1 LVQHNESGNKPLQF
15 VKVISWT
22 LFAIILGTSLL
33 LAVFISKY
41 AERTL
46 LDKQEEFG
54 LLLAENVSHQVFTR
68 FVMPAVMQYGGI
80 SLRNE
85 QQFKA
90 LDEVVRSTIHSF
102 HVTSLRIYDSD
113 GLITYSLD
121 KSEVG
126 TKGTALYMVSRT
138 WEKEEFSSEIL
149 AKVSKF
155 VSLFRFR
162 LKPGSLTLRAY
173 YPLRAERS
181 LTDIS
186 ENPIMGILEFKQDIT
201 SDFMA
206 MLNFERLVIAFSLLS
221 SLVLFFLV
229 VAVLRRTERLSNE
242 QLKEKEQLI
251 FELQQ
256 QEKLAGMG
264 RMVAGVAHEI
274 RNPLGII
281 SSSSELMLKKARK
294 SDSPDV
300 RILEALH
307 EEAKRLTG
315 TVAEFLDYARPKKPT
330 LMRFDVD
337 KVLEQVAVFMEPECE
352 KLGVVIDREYTGDL
366 HAMGD
371 RDLLYR
377 AFYNLAANAIQAV
390 AMTGDGKGTV
400 SIRAVQE
407 EGHVHVTVHDTG
419 PGFMPEHLEK
429 VRDPFFTTKDSGTGL
444 GLALVSTIF
453 ESHNVEMH
461 LSNDPVDGG
470 ARVDII
476 FPER

>member
-1 LVQHNESGNKPLQF
+1 MVQNTESGAKPLQF

-22 LFAIILGTSLL
+22 LFVIILGTSLL

-85 QQFKA
+85 TQSRA

-102 HVTSLRIYDSD
+102 HVTSLRIYDQD

-126 TKGTALYMVSRT
+126 TKGSALYKISRT
-138 WEKEEFSSEIL
+138 WDKPEFSSEIL

-155 VSLFRFR
+155 VSLFRFN
-162 LKPGSLTLRAY
+162 LKPGSLILRAY

-186 ENPIMGILEFKQDIT
+186 ENPIMGILEFQQDI
-201 SDFMA
+201 SIDFMR

-229 VAVLRRTERLSNE
+229 VAVLRRAERLSNE

-281 SSSSELMLKKARK
+281 SSSSELMLKKAK
-294 SDSPDV
+294 KADSSDV
-300 RILEALH
+300 RILQALH
-307 EEAKRLTG
+307 EEAKRLTR

-330 LMRFDVD
+330 LMPLEVD
-337 KVLEQVAVFMEPECE
+337 KLLEQVSVFMEPECE
-352 KLGVVIDREYTGDL
+352 KLGVEIDREYTGNL
-366 HAMGD
+366 SAMGD
-371 RDLLYR
+371 KDLLYR
-377 AFYNLAANAIQAV
+377 AFYNLVANSIQAV
-390 AMTGDGKGTV
+390 AMVGNGKGLV

-407 EGHVHVTVHDTG
+407 EGQVHVTIHDTG
-419 PGFMPEHLEK
+419 PGFLTENIEK

-444 GLALVSTIF
+444 GLALVSTIL
-453 ESHNVEMH
+453 ESHQVEMH